1 MRLVNFCLFLVLV
14 LASCKTQ
21 FQPLSIRNAENLKI
35 TKISLRGIE
44 GEISIS
50 IVNPNSVGFN
60 LYPSHVD
67 AYFSGIKLGRAET
80 NSKTFIPANSDAVHT
95 FRITGNFRGISL
107 ASLANLSMG
116 RLGELEIK
124 GKLKAG
130 KWFFKKRFA
139 VSHTQKIS
147 FGK

>member
-1 MRLVNFCLFLVLV
+1 
-14 LASCKTQ
+14 
-21 FQPLSIRNAENLKI
+21 
-35 TKISLRGIE
+35 
-44 GEISIS
+44 
-50 IVNPNSVGFN
+50 
-60 LYPSHVD
+60 
-67 AYFSGIKLGRAET
+67 LGRAET